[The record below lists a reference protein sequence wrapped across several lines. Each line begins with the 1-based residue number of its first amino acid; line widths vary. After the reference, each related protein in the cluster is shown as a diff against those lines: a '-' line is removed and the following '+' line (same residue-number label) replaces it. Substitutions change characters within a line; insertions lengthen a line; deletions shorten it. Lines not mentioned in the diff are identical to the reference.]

1 MAMKSSKIAVTLEP
15 SLKQKLREYGK
26 DNQIKN
32 FSGVILAILDAYFK
46 DTDSPSSPPTD
57 LWQTIRELT
66 ARVEKLEG
74 GVATTGIANETPK
87 TILNPK
93 TSVKA
98 VATKPVAKPKV
109 AKVSSPVTSKV
120 TKPAKPAKP
129 AQAAQPAKPAK
140 PVKKVVVAKTPVK
153 TSTKSSATKTK
164 TTQIVKATTK
174 AAPVTK
180 SKVVSIRKS
189 PKAKASQNQWMST
202 REAFDMYGGN
212 LSWSRFSKLTPEEL
226 KERFNLDS
234 DLSRKVRGSR
244 FNQWL
249 TLGK

>member
-74 GVATTGIANETPK
+74 GVPTTGIPNEKPK

-129 AQAAQPAKPAK
+129 AQSAQPAKPTK

-164 TTQIVKATTK
+164 TTQIVKSTTK
-174 AAPVTK
+174 AVPLTK

>member
-26 DNQIKN
+26 ENQIKN
-32 FSGVILAILDAYFK
+32 FSGVILSILDEHFGTA
-46 DTDSPSSPPTD
+46 DTSASPPTD

-66 ARVEKLEG
+66 ARVDQLEG
-74 GVATTGIANETPK
+74 GTATTTSPK
-87 TILNPK
+87 EKPK
-93 TSVKA
+93 KVIKPKA
-98 VATKPVAKPKV
+98 TTKTTTAKPKV
-109 AKVSSPVTSKV
+109 VKSASKV
-120 TKPAKPAKP
+120 AKPE
-129 AQAAQPAKPAK
+129 KPAK
-140 PVKKVVVAKTPVK
+140 PVKKASAKTA
-153 TSTKSSATKTK
+153 TKSSAKSAATKAKSTTK
-164 TTQIVKATTK
+164 STRSTKSASK
-174 AAPVTK
+174 AAPVK
-180 SKVVSIRKS
+180 
-189 PKAKASQNQWMST
+189 KAKAGSTRGASTRKSSKTKASKNQWMST